1 VKHVQLDS
9 GQWESVFVTFA
20 VLLVL
25 FTSMW
30 DPVISFV
37 VSLAAL
43 GSFGV
48 VVLGKKA
55 G

>member
-1 VKHVQLDS
+1 
-9 GQWESVFVTFA
+9 
-20 VLLVL
+20 
-25 FTSMW
+25 MW

-43 GSFGV
+43 VSFGV

-55 G
+55 GYLGVYPQSPKL